1 MGTFGLALLAYLK
14 SYYQNKRKE
23 NAKVKKLVKTA
34 LSRLQDQVRHRS
46 IGVRIA
52 RADKH
57 GSYSQQYTHYI
68 DPVQAPEP
76 FLRPNQLRDFVL
88 DHIHNASTRQRLWAK
103 VQPIIETNANVRVG
117 EQEVMGDTWKV
128 SVGKAGA
135 LIV

>member
-1 MGTFGLALLAYLK
+1 MGSFAIALLAYLR

-23 NAKVKKLVKTA
+23 SAKVKKLVKTA
-34 LSRLQDQVRHRS
+34 LSRLQDQVCACINQNHIS
-46 IGVRIA
+46 GTDLIMPQ
-52 RADKH
+52 
-57 GSYSQQYTHYI
+57 SYTHYI

-88 DHIHNASTRQRLWAK
+88 DHIHNANTRQRLWVK

-128 SVGKAGA
+128 SVRQSPIE
-135 LIV
+135 L

>member
-1 MGTFGLALLAYLK
+1 VGSFGIALLAYLR

-23 NAKVKKLVKTA
+23 SAKVKKLVKTA
-34 LSRLQDQVRHRS
+34 LSRLQDQVCARIDRDHD
-46 IGVRIA
+46 IGTDLIMPQ
-52 RADKH
+52 
-57 GSYSQQYTHYI
+57 SYTHYI

-88 DHIHNASTRQRLWAK
+88 DHIHNANTRQRLWVK

-128 SVGKAGA
+128 SVREGPIE
-135 LIV
+135 L